1 MTVHFILCEVDRE
14 CLPVPTAARRGSW
27 LSLQAVDSVLFF
39 VFMKRTDA
47 NGYMS
52 PLLLRTAM
60 AVITLPPAV
69 AAVLF
74 GVAGGLVGFLIAL
87 VLKRRIPGR
96 FAILITA
103 AIAGV
108 ASELISGAL
117 GELTGN
123 GAVVLTARLIGLF
136 MGGAMFRFTFKG
148 HFGSTAD
155 WMTPYLA
162 SSFASWTAFAMSLE
176 IVGVVSVM
184 AAIIGG
190 FCASTLGRAVSRY
203 LPSTVEQA
211 SAMTQI
217 AGLSWLL
224 GFVAYSLGIVVIYAS
239 TGSLT
244 LTPFGIFAASSVA
257 LLLSV
262 LLALPYVSRQR
273 VYARLTARMSR
284 LWKYLGSFILL
295 FLFIALLILVGY
307 QKAFSPIILL
317 IALAGGLIAG
327 LLSGLISYYFSKE
340 RKGIPPQTFSAILLG
355 ISAGQGIGV
364 IASISLDTFITRLY
378 SDTILELIFLSGLS
392 ATVAG
397 FLFSVWRVRRAAPAA
412 EIPIAAPVEAATVIP
427 SQNETEP
434 KPPT

>member
-1 MTVHFILCEVDRE
+1 
-14 CLPVPTAARRGSW
+14 
-27 LSLQAVDSVLFF
+27 
-39 VFMKRTDA
+39 
-47 NGYMS
+47 
-52 PLLLRTAM
+52 M
-60 AVITLPPAV
+60 AVITLPPAA

-162 SSFASWTAFAMSLE
+162 SSFASWTAFAMSLQT
-176 IVGVVSVM
+176 VGFVSVA
-184 AAIIGG
+184 AAIVGG
-190 FCASTLGRAVSRY
+190 FCASTLGRLVSRY

-217 AGLSWLL
+217 AGLSWVL
-224 GFVAYSLGIVVIYAS
+224 GFMSYSIGIVAIYTSSGA
-239 TGSLT
+239 LA

-262 LLALPYVSRQR
+262 LIALPYVSRQR
-273 VYARLTARMSR
+273 VYSRLTARISK
-284 LWKYLGSFILL
+284 LWKYMGSFILL
-295 FLFIALLILVGY
+295 FLFIALLILIGY
-307 QKAFSPIILL
+307 QKAFSLVILA
-317 IALAGGLIAG
+317 IALAGGLVAG
-327 LLSGLISYYFSKE
+327 IVSGSVSYYLSKG

-355 ISAGQGIGV
+355 ISSGQGIGV
-364 IASISLDTFITRLY
+364 IASIALDTFVVRFYT
-378 SDTILELIFLSGLS
+378 DTILELIFLSGLA
-392 ATVAG
+392 ATVVG
-397 FLFSVWRVRRAAPAA
+397 FLLSAWRVSR
-412 EIPIAAPVEAATVIP
+412 AAPVEEQPVPVQTEIAPVAD
-427 SQNETEP
+427 SQNGSQP
-434 KPPT
+434 KPPS

>member
-1 MTVHFILCEVDRE
+1 
-14 CLPVPTAARRGSW
+14 
-27 LSLQAVDSVLFF
+27 
-39 VFMKRTDA
+39 
-47 NGYMS
+47 
-52 PLLLRTAM
+52 M
-60 AVITLPPAV
+60 AVINLPPAV
-69 AAVLF
+69 AALLF
-74 GVAGGLVGFLIAL
+74 GIAGGLVGFLIAL

-117 GELTGN
+117 GGLTGN

-148 HFGSTAD
+148 HFGNTAD

-176 IVGVVSVM
+176 TVGFVSVA

-190 FCASTLGRAVSRY
+190 FCASTLGRTVSRY

-217 AGLSWLL
+217 AGLSWVL
-224 GFVAYSLGIVVIYAS
+224 GFLAYSLGIVAIYTS
-239 TGSLT
+239 SGSLA

-262 LLALPYVSRQR
+262 LIALPYVSRQR
-273 VYARLTARMSR
+273 VYSRLTARISK
-284 LWKYLGSFILL
+284 LWRYMGSFILL
-295 FLFIALLILVGY
+295 FLFIALLILIGY
-307 QKAFSPIILL
+307 QKAFSLIILA
-317 IALAGGLIAG
+317 ITLAGGLVAG
-327 LLSGLISYYFSKE
+327 IVSGAVSYYLSKE
-340 RKGIPPQTFSAILLG
+340 RKGVPPQTFSAILLG
-355 ISAGQGIGV
+355 ISSGQGIGV
-364 IASISLDTFITRLY
+364 IASIALDTFVVRFYT
-378 SDTILELIFLSGLS
+378 DTILELIFLSGLA

-397 FLFSVWRVRRAAPAA
+397 FLLSVWRVSR
-412 EIPIAAPVEAATVIP
+412 AAPVEGQPVPVQIEAAPVAAT
-427 SQNETEP
+427 QNESQP
-434 KPPT
+434 KPPS

>member
-1 MTVHFILCEVDRE
+1 
-14 CLPVPTAARRGSW
+14 
-27 LSLQAVDSVLFF
+27 
-39 VFMKRTDA
+39 
-47 NGYMS
+47 MS

-74 GVAGGLVGFLIAL
+74 GVVGGLVGFLIAL

-162 SSFASWTAFAMSLE
+162 SSFASWTAFAMSLQT
-176 IVGVVSVM
+176 VGFVSVA
-184 AAIIGG
+184 AAIVGG
-190 FCASTLGRAVSRY
+190 FCASTLGRLVSRY

-217 AGLSWLL
+217 AGLSWVL
-224 GFVAYSLGIVVIYAS
+224 GFMAYSIGIVAIYAS
-239 TGSLT
+239 SGVLA

-262 LLALPYVSRQR
+262 LIALPYVSRQR
-273 VYARLTARMSR
+273 VYSRLTARISK
-284 LWKYLGSFILL
+284 LWKYMGSFILL
-295 FLFIALLILVGY
+295 FLFIALLILIGY
-307 QKAFSPIILL
+307 QKAFSLIILA
-317 IALAGGLIAG
+317 ITLAGGLVAG
-327 LLSGLISYYFSKE
+327 VVSGSVSYYLSKE

-355 ISAGQGIGV
+355 ISSGQGIGV
-364 IASISLDTFITRLY
+364 IASIALDTFVVRFYT
-378 SDTILELIFLSGLS
+378 DTILELIFLSGLA

-397 FLFSVWRVRRAAPAA
+397 FLLSAWRVSR
-412 EIPIAAPVEAATVIP
+412 AAPVEEQPMPVQPETAPVADA
-427 SQNETEP
+427 QNESQP
-434 KPPT
+434 KPPS

>member
-1 MTVHFILCEVDRE
+1 
-14 CLPVPTAARRGSW
+14 
-27 LSLQAVDSVLFF
+27 
-39 VFMKRTDA
+39 
-47 NGYMS
+47 MS

-162 SSFASWTAFAMSLE
+162 SSFASWTAFAMSLQT
-176 IVGVVSVM
+176 VGFVSVA
-184 AAIIGG
+184 AAIVGG
-190 FCASTLGRAVSRY
+190 FCASTLGRLVSRY

-217 AGLSWLL
+217 AGLSWVL
-224 GFVAYSLGIVVIYAS
+224 GFMAYSIGIVAIYAS
-239 TGSLT
+239 SGALA

-262 LLALPYVSRQR
+262 LIALPYVSRQR
-273 VYARLTARMSR
+273 VYSRLTARISK
-284 LWKYLGSFILL
+284 LWKYMGSFILL
-295 FLFIALLILVGY
+295 FLFIALLILIGY
-307 QKAFSPIILL
+307 QKAFSLIILA
-317 IALAGGLIAG
+317 ITLAGGLVAG
-327 LLSGLISYYFSKE
+327 VVSGSVSYYLSKE

-355 ISAGQGIGV
+355 ISSGQGIGV
-364 IASISLDTFITRLY
+364 IASIALDTFVVRFYT
-378 SDTILELIFLSGLS
+378 DTILELIFLSGLA
-392 ATVAG
+392 ATVVG
-397 FLFSVWRVRRAAPAA
+397 FLLSAWRVSR
-412 EIPIAAPVEAATVIP
+412 AAPVEEQPMPVQPETAPVADA
-427 SQNETEP
+427 QNESQP
-434 KPPT
+434 KPPS

>member
-1 MTVHFILCEVDRE
+1 
-14 CLPVPTAARRGSW
+14 
-27 LSLQAVDSVLFF
+27 
-39 VFMKRTDA
+39 
-47 NGYMS
+47 
-52 PLLLRTAM
+52 M

-162 SSFASWTAFAMSLE
+162 SSFASWTAFAMSLQT
-176 IVGVVSVM
+176 VGFVSVA
-184 AAIIGG
+184 AAIVGG
-190 FCASTLGRAVSRY
+190 FCASTLGRLVSRY

-217 AGLSWLL
+217 AGLSWVL
-224 GFVAYSLGIVVIYAS
+224 GFMAYSIGIVAIYAS
-239 TGSLT
+239 SGALA

-262 LLALPYVSRQR
+262 LIALPYVSRQR
-273 VYARLTARMSR
+273 VYSRLTARISK
-284 LWKYLGSFILL
+284 LWKYMGSFILL
-295 FLFIALLILVGY
+295 FLFIALLILIGY
-307 QKAFSPIILL
+307 QKAFSLIILA
-317 IALAGGLIAG
+317 ITLAGGLVAG
-327 LLSGLISYYFSKE
+327 VVSGSVSYYLSKE

-355 ISAGQGIGV
+355 ISSGQGIGV
-364 IASISLDTFITRLY
+364 IASIALDTFVVRFYT
-378 SDTILELIFLSGLS
+378 DTILELIFLSGLA
-392 ATVAG
+392 ATVVG
-397 FLFSVWRVRRAAPAA
+397 FLLSAWRVSR
-412 EIPIAAPVEAATVIP
+412 AAPVEEQPMPVQPETAPVADA
-427 SQNETEP
+427 QNESQP
-434 KPPT
+434 KPPS

>member
-1 MTVHFILCEVDRE
+1 
-14 CLPVPTAARRGSW
+14 
-27 LSLQAVDSVLFF
+27 
-39 VFMKRTDA
+39 
-47 NGYMS
+47 
-52 PLLLRTAM
+52 M
-60 AVITLPPAV
+60 AVITLPPAA

-162 SSFASWTAFAMSLE
+162 SSFASWTAFAMSLQT
-176 IVGVVSVM
+176 VGFVSVA
-184 AAIIGG
+184 AAIVGG
-190 FCASTLGRAVSRY
+190 FCASTLGRLVSRY

-217 AGLSWLL
+217 AGLSWVL
-224 GFVAYSLGIVVIYAS
+224 GFMAYSIGIVAIYTSSGA
-239 TGSLT
+239 LA

-262 LLALPYVSRQR
+262 LIALPYVSRQR
-273 VYARLTARMSR
+273 VYSRLTARISK
-284 LWKYLGSFILL
+284 LWKYMGSFILL
-295 FLFIALLILVGY
+295 FLFIALLILIGY
-307 QKAFSPIILL
+307 QKAFSLIILA
-317 IALAGGLIAG
+317 ITLAGGLVAG
-327 LLSGLISYYFSKE
+327 IVSGSVSYYLSKG

-355 ISAGQGIGV
+355 ISSGQGIGV
-364 IASISLDTFITRLY
+364 IASIALDTFVVRFYT
-378 SDTILELIFLSGLS
+378 DTILELIFLSGLA
-392 ATVAG
+392 ATVVG
-397 FLFSVWRVRRAAPAA
+397 FLLSAWRVSR
-412 EIPIAAPVEAATVIP
+412 AAPVEEQPVPVQTEIAPVAD
-427 SQNETEP
+427 SQNGSQP
-434 KPPT
+434 KPPS

>member
-1 MTVHFILCEVDRE
+1 
-14 CLPVPTAARRGSW
+14 
-27 LSLQAVDSVLFF
+27 
-39 VFMKRTDA
+39 
-47 NGYMS
+47 
-52 PLLLRTAM
+52 M
-60 AVITLPPAV
+60 AVITLPPAA

-162 SSFASWTAFAMSLE
+162 SSFASWTAFAMSLQT
-176 IVGVVSVM
+176 VGFVSVA
-184 AAIIGG
+184 AAIVGG
-190 FCASTLGRAVSRY
+190 FCASTLGRLVSRY

-217 AGLSWLL
+217 AGLSWVL
-224 GFVAYSLGIVVIYAS
+224 GFMAYSIGIVAIYTSSGA
-239 TGSLT
+239 LA

-262 LLALPYVSRQR
+262 LIALPYVSRQR
-273 VYARLTARMSR
+273 VYSRLTARISK
-284 LWKYLGSFILL
+284 LWKYMGSFILL
-295 FLFIALLILVGY
+295 FLFIALLILIGY
-307 QKAFSPIILL
+307 QKAFSLVILA
-317 IALAGGLIAG
+317 IALAGGLVAG
-327 LLSGLISYYFSKE
+327 IVSGSVSYYLSKG

-355 ISAGQGIGV
+355 ISSGQGIGV
-364 IASISLDTFITRLY
+364 IASIALDTFVVRFYT
-378 SDTILELIFLSGLS
+378 DTILELIFLSGLA
-392 ATVAG
+392 ATVVG
-397 FLFSVWRVRRAAPAA
+397 FLLSAWRVSR
-412 EIPIAAPVEAATVIP
+412 AAPVEEQPVPVQTEIAPVAD
-427 SQNETEP
+427 SQNGSQP
-434 KPPT
+434 KPPS

>member
-1 MTVHFILCEVDRE
+1 MLAC
-14 CLPVPTAARRGSW
+14 AAGS
-27 LSLQAVDSVLFF
+27 DSVPIF
-39 VFMKRTDA
+39 VLMERTDA
-47 NGYMS
+47 NGYMP
-52 PLLLRTAM
+52 PLLLKKAM
-60 AVITLPPAV
+60 AVITLPPAL

-162 SSFASWTAFAMSLE
+162 SSFASWTAFAMSLQT
-176 IVGVVSVM
+176 VGFVSVA
-184 AAIIGG
+184 AAIVGG
-190 FCASTLGRAVSRY
+190 FCASTLGRLVSRY

-217 AGLSWLL
+217 AGLSWVL
-224 GFVAYSLGIVVIYAS
+224 GFMAYSIGIVAIYTSSGA
-239 TGSLT
+239 LA

-262 LLALPYVSRQR
+262 LIALPYVSRQK
-273 VYARLTARMSR
+273 VYSRLTARISK
-284 LWKYLGSFILL
+284 LWKYMGSFILL
-295 FLFIALLILVGY
+295 FLFIALLILIGY
-307 QKAFSPIILL
+307 QKAFSLIILA
-317 IALAGGLIAG
+317 ITLAGGLVAG
-327 LLSGLISYYFSKE
+327 VVSGAVSYYLSKE
-340 RKGIPPQTFSAILLG
+340 RRGIPPQTFSAILLG
-355 ISAGQGIGV
+355 ISSGQGIGV
-364 IASISLDTFITRLY
+364 IASIALDTFVVRFYT
-378 SDTILELIFLSGLS
+378 DTILELIFLSGLA
-392 ATVAG
+392 ATVVG
-397 FLFSVWRVRRAAPAA
+397 FLLSAWRVSRSAPVEEQHTPAQP
-412 EIPIAAPVEAATVIP
+412 EAAPVADA
-427 SQNETEP
+427 QNENQP
-434 KPPT
+434 KPPS

>member
-1 MTVHFILCEVDRE
+1 
-14 CLPVPTAARRGSW
+14 
-27 LSLQAVDSVLFF
+27 
-39 VFMKRTDA
+39 
-47 NGYMS
+47 MS

-60 AVITLPPAV
+60 AVITLPPAA

-162 SSFASWTAFAMSLE
+162 SSFASWTAFAMSLQT
-176 IVGVVSVM
+176 VGFVSVA
-184 AAIIGG
+184 AAIVGG
-190 FCASTLGRAVSRY
+190 FCASTLGRLVSRY

-217 AGLSWLL
+217 AGLSWVL
-224 GFVAYSLGIVVIYAS
+224 GFMAYSIGIVAIYTSSGA
-239 TGSLT
+239 LA

-262 LLALPYVSRQR
+262 LIALPYVSRQK
-273 VYARLTARMSR
+273 VYSRLTARISK
-284 LWKYLGSFILL
+284 LWKYMGSFILL
-295 FLFIALLILVGY
+295 FLFIALLILIGY
-307 QKAFSPIILL
+307 QKAFSLIILA
-317 IALAGGLIAG
+317 ITLAGGLVAG
-327 LLSGLISYYFSKE
+327 VVSGAVSYYLSKE
-340 RKGIPPQTFSAILLG
+340 RRGIPPQTFSAILLG
-355 ISAGQGIGV
+355 ISSGQGIGV
-364 IASISLDTFITRLY
+364 IASIALDTFVVRFYT
-378 SDTILELIFLSGLS
+378 DTILELIFLSGLA
-392 ATVAG
+392 ATVVG
-397 FLFSVWRVRRAAPAA
+397 FLLSAWRVSR
-412 EIPIAAPVEAATVIP
+412 AAPVEEQPVPVQTEIAPVAD
-427 SQNETEP
+427 SQNGSQP
-434 KPPT
+434 KPPS